1 MSGVRW
7 SGYRSSLSSTEVH
20 LESCSSNSSESQIC
34 KQKSIEILVLS
45 DDSQFTLSTLNE
57 GELEHTPGPDR
68 SLKHFKFS
76 HATKRGTP
84 DMDQR
89 PCEYIILMIQTQS
102 FFLHYFHVVLDSSA
116 SRSAQISEVC
126 HLFLYHDKFCL
137 NTKLL

>member
-7 SGYRSSLSSTEVH
+7 SGYRSRLSSTEVH
-20 LESCSSNSSESQIC
+20 LESCSSNSSESQLG

-68 SLKHFKFS
+68 SLRVKHFKFS

-89 PCEYIILMIQTQS
+89 PCKYIILMIQT
-102 FFLHYFHVVLDSSA
+102 
-116 SRSAQISEVC
+116 
-126 HLFLYHDKFCL
+126 
-137 NTKLL
+137 